1 MPKKLQ
7 DEQIGEKET
16 STETGFKRQLYHQEA
31 EEAMSAPNKGN
42 NHKDKA
48 TTRAAEEFN
57 TKRARRTA
65 STAYLGDEMPPM
77 ATMSLGMLPFTK
89 AKKRGGGNAKEKP
102 LSEKPEGDA
111 QHNPQQPRP
120 HRPHPTQI
128 LQRPLSASK
137 NQQEA
142 DLNQFN
148 LSEARPTST
157 DPHLSSLAWS
167 PSPTSLESTSPNAVL
182 PPQYPSEGYCHVS
195 KAWVHNLVTQ
205 WQSGQS
211 EMSST
216 PRAPRGQA
224 SAQYGIQ
231 SSGLNP
237 NVTPSSRELNPYGRF
252 THDISPSSDSNDP
265 TMVHPGAAL
274 TDSPGNFFDASG
286 PHNDNPFNDQSRDSS
301 TYGQST
307 FGPDAFGHQ
316 PTYSSLPVSAYETRP
331 RMYNHLGQQR
341 QQALAGPDSYGA
353 QSPYGPQFTG
363 NEQYPTGPQYG
374 YGQQST
380 YGPQPLSDPRAGV
393 RLPPPAVRGIPQ
405 GNSFEKDRSR
415 KSDVDLF
422 LARFRQMGAHN
433 KEEALAIYMKMPPE
447 EQTKL
452 LDECRA
458 QGLSDYN
465 PANQAALTMPNV
477 RDSAPY
483 TGFNASSKP
492 FDPSTT
498 RDTLMQGLDKVAQES
513 QNQENTP
520 RSVRTVA
527 HDPLAQASS
536 NTASSVATGSTMR
549 PHAPSYAKSSEQP
562 DRKTRNEAER
572 PQSRKGTDPLPGTF
586 AADQNFANDIT
597 NKLLNELTGGPMM
610 GYTDR
615 GAIPSASVPLG
626 RDRGA
631 IPRTY
636 APLGGD
642 RGPMPPEFSSLG
654 AGNVALN
661 KMTQKSKKTPEESL
675 NEGVQS
681 FRNDSYDLNKDL
693 YEYVSK
699 SLSDTTIRMITD
711 NKAILPGDRPAA
723 SATPTPNPIGHGRPS
738 TAGASPSTSTSASPA
753 TNARNSANDPWSNT
767 SAEDMSYI
775 LTGAMANLMSHKHP
789 KADDP
794 FNRYGQ
800 PPAHAIDH
808 SEDGNK
814 SFFDETWA
822 QTNPPARVGRDPRY
836 QTGSQDGRSTYFE
849 NPGRGGRDSGRG
861 GLGGQ

>member
-1 MPKKLQ
+1 MQ

-16 STETGFKRQLYHQEA
+16 SAETVFKRQLYLQEA

-48 TTRAAEEFN
+48 TTKAAEEFN

-65 STAYLGDEMPPM
+65 STAYFGDGTPSM

-89 AKKRGGGNAKEKP
+89 AKKRGGGKAKEKP
-102 LSEKPEGDA
+102 LREKPEGDA

-120 HRPHPTQI
+120 HRHHPTQI

-137 NQQEA
+137 NHQEA
-142 DLNQFN
+142 DLSQRN

-157 DPHLSSLAWS
+157 DPHLSSLACS
-167 PSPTSLESTSPNAVL
+167 PLPTSLESTSPNAVIS
-182 PPQYPSEGYCHVS
+182 PQYPPEGYCHVS
-195 KAWVHNLVTQ
+195 KAWVPNPATQ

-216 PRAPRGQA
+216 PHAPRGQA
-224 SAQYGIQ
+224 SAQYGIR

-237 NVTPSSRELNPYGRF
+237 NVTPSSRERNPYGRF
-252 THDISPSSDSNDP
+252 THDMSPSSDSYDP
-265 TMVHPGAAL
+265 TIDHSGAAL
-274 TDSPGNFFDASG
+274 TSSLGNFSDASSSRKG
-286 PHNDNPFNDQSRDSS
+286 DPFNDQSRDSS
-301 TYGQST
+301 AYGQPT
-307 FGPDAFGHQ
+307 FDPDAFGYQ
-316 PTYSSLPVSAYETRP
+316 PTYNSLPVSAYETRL

-341 QQALAGPDSYGA
+341 RQALAGPDSYGS
-353 QSPYGPQFTG
+353 QSPCGPPFTG
-363 NEQYPTGPQYG
+363 NEQYPTGSQYG

-380 YGPQPLSDPRAGV
+380 YGPPPLSDPRAGV
-393 RLPPPAVRGIPQ
+393 RLPPPLAVRGIPQ
-405 GNSFEKDRSR
+405 GNPFEKDHSR
-415 KSDVDLF
+415 KSEADLF
-422 LARFRQMGAHN
+422 LARFRQMGARN

-452 LDECRA
+452 FDDCRA
-458 QGLSDYN
+458 QGLADYN
-465 PANQAALTMPNV
+465 LANQAALATPNA

-492 FDPSTT
+492 FDPNTT

-520 RSVRTVA
+520 RPARTVA

-549 PHAPSYAKSSEQP
+549 SHALSYVQSSEQLG
-562 DRKTRNEAER
+562 RKTRNEAER
-572 PQSRKGTDPLPGTF
+572 QQSRKGNDPLPGTF

-597 NKLLNELTGGPMM
+597 QKVLNELTGGPMM

-615 GAIPSASVPLG
+615 GAIPPASVPLG

-642 RGPMPPEFSSLG
+642 RGPMPPEFASLG
-654 AGNVALN
+654 AGNIALK
-661 KMTQKSKKTPEESL
+661 KMTQKSKKSPEESL
-675 NEGVQS
+675 NEGIQS

-693 YEYVSK
+693 YEYASK
-699 SLSDTTIRMITD
+699 SLSDKTIRMITD
-711 NKAILPGDRPAA
+711 DKAILPGDRPAA
-723 SATPTPNPIGHGRPS
+723 SATPTPNPISHGRLS
-738 TAGASPSTSTSASPA
+738 TAGASQSTSTSASPT
-753 TNARNSANDPWSNT
+753 TNARNSANEPWSNT
-767 SAEDMSYI
+767 SVEDITYI
-775 LTGAMANLMSHKHP
+775 LTGAMANLISHKYP

-800 PPAHAIDH
+800 PPAHTIDH
-808 SEDGNK
+808 SEDGDK

-836 QTGSQDGRSTYFE
+836 QAGSQDGRSTYFE
-849 NPGRGGRDSGRG
+849 DPGHGGRGSGRG
-861 GLGGQ
+861 GLGRQ